1 MLNQASNAGTPRGR
15 CPLTAD
21 TGPSTAPHWLLGVLR
36 EAAEEVWKIFSV
48 EKLKGSGIFVRDAI
62 ARAVLI

>member
-1 MLNQASNAGTPRGR
+1 
-15 CPLTAD
+15 
-21 TGPSTAPHWLLGVLR
+21 VLR